1 METPDT
7 KITQSLAQPTPAEPA
22 EPSAQSHV
30 EDVLLVTPH
39 FHISVRSAVA
49 LLLVVTVCV
58 LALTGQ
64 EIKESLFSLTTGV
77 VGFLFGSRRPKE
89 PTR

>member
-1 METPDT
+1 MDTQET
-7 KITQSLAQPTPAEPA
+7 KITQTDAPVDSTEQT
-22 EPSAQSHV
+22 AQSHV

-49 LLLVVTVCV
+49 LLLVVTVCA
-58 LALTGQ
+58 LALLGE